1 MEKTYLKLEDV
12 YTTGILAEELA
23 IKRMNIADFANKK
36 VNFHKTGF
44 CALSKLISMHMV
56 AYHEQ
61 FELWK
66 KILDGRTK
74 CKIIYTSAV
83 KTAEQKKQLLVAQQQ
98 KLAGG
103 DNKNSHSESN
113 SQVNSLN
120 LINNSISNLSN
131 SSSSSPSNLVN
142 SNISLNNQLTGSGGT
157 GSGGGTGTGS
167 VSVVGT
173 GTATATVTASGQS
186 LISNNLSSPVVSDT
200 SATGAGAVETVEPQ
214 HILSK
219 KK

>member
-74 CKIIYTSAV
+74 CKIIYTSAA
-83 KTAEQKKQLLVAQQQ
+83 KTAEQKKQLLVLQQQQQ
-98 KLAGG
+98 KQG

-113 SQVNSLN
+113 SQVNSNN
-120 LINNSISNLSN
+120 LINNSISNLN

-142 SNISLNNQLTGSGGT
+142 NSLNNNQLT
-157 GSGGGTGTGS
+157 GGTGTGS
-167 VSVVGT
+167 ASIVGT

-186 LISNNLSSPVVSDT
+186 LINNSNSLSSPVVSDT
-200 SATGAGAVETVEPQ
+200 SATAGGGVETVEPQ
-214 HILSK
+214 HILNK